1 MNGTSPDDTQ
11 PATVPLP
18 DLARAGPAP
27 SAPFRFETGQATDAG
42 CRRSVNE
49 DSVMAHPEAGLWA
62 VADGMGGHSAGDFA
76 SQAIVAALET
86 ILPAETPA
94 ALMGQVTAR
103 LAEAN
108 DRIRRHA
115 RTLDGAQVGATVAA
129 LIVHGQ
135 DYACLWSGDSR
146 VYLLRAGRMV
156 QQTRDH
162 SEARMLLESGAIT
175 EGQAANWP
183 RRNVITRAIGVAES
197 PETEIVGGRVAAG
210 DVFVLCSD
218 GLTEHLSD
226 DEIAELAGRLPAQEA
241 CDALIALT
249 LERGA
254 RDNVSVVVTRCL
266 PDPQLDRALMDDM
279 VAPIARSDG
288 EPE

>member
-115 RTLDGAQVGATVAA
+115 RTLDAGQVGATVAA

-197 PETEIVGGRVAAG
+197 PETEVVGGRVAAG

-266 PDPQLDRALMDDM
+266 PDPQLDRAVMDDM
-279 VAPIARSDG
+279 VAPTARSDG

>member
-115 RTLDGAQVGATVAA
+115 RTLDAGQVGATVAA

-197 PETEIVGGRVAAG
+197 PETEVVGGRVAAG

-266 PDPQLDRALMDDM
+266 PDPQLDRAPMDDM
-279 VAPIARSDG
+279 VAPTARSDG